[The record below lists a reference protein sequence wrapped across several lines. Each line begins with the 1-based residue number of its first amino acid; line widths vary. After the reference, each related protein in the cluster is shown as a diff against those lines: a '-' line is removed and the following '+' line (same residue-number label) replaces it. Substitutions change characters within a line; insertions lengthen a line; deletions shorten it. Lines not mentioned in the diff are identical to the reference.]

1 MMLSSWTLGDITDNI
16 YSYKKGEANMKCR
29 TRNIPVGF
37 TGTLDDMIYY
47 TRRPNGR
54 VYARRRFTLKD
65 HPSHKPFAN
74 ATRGIYALNPS
85 REYRQNLADYMIGYN
100 RLEANEAKP
109 AQCWNNLYNKLMFAM
124 QRQMGIPLA
133 TLTRQMI
140 TDLNLPCRSV
150 KNAVE
155 AGLLPM
161 VKSYERFGAE
171 M

>member
-1 MMLSSWTLGDITDNI
+1 
-16 YSYKKGEANMKCR
+16 MKCR

-124 QRQMGIPLA
+124 QKQLGIA
-133 TLTRQMI
+133 LTGITREMI
-140 TDLNLPCRSV
+140 VQQNLPCQTV
-150 KNAVE
+150 KAAVE
-155 AGLLPM
+155 AGLLPK
-161 VKSYERFGAE
+161 VPDYERFNQPI
-171 M
+171 